1 MSTDRGVWPVVSNR
15 RVVASPGGQ
24 GFPSFFF
31 FFLSKK
37 KELAAVMRMAPSP
50 LIPNFPK
57 QLWKT

>member
-1 MSTDRGVWPVVSNR
+1 MSTDRGVWPACQWFLTEEWSLPLG
-15 RVVASPGGQ
+15 AKDSP
-24 GFPSFFF
+24 
-31 FFLSKK
+31 FFLSEK